1 MRAEQD
7 HSGGPVSAVLQE
19 MMPSQAPVEAMTV
32 KLVPWEDMDSTS
44 GNSRPARRVRRG
56 PTTGFVPLP
65 PSQYFR
71 QSGTTERLPARRLAG
86 PSLFVPSTLYIHR
99 PT

>member
-1 MRAEQD
+1 MLTLLTLLTR
-7 HSGGPVSAVLQE
+7 PVYIIHGRH
-19 MMPSQAPVEAMTV
+19 PP
-32 KLVPWEDMDSTS
+32 DMDSTS
-44 GNSRPARRVRRG
+44 GNSRPARRVRHG